1 MEAVSSTATREA
13 LTSGDVAT
21 AAALL
26 GHPWSVTGEVVH
38 GAKLGRTLGY
48 PTANL
53 ALDQNCGL
61 RHAIYAVE
69 VDLDGVRLKGVASF
83 GRRPTVDNG
92 PPLLEIHI
100 FDFDGD
106 LYGRE
111 IEVYFIAFL
120 RPEEQFPSLDALL
133 VQIRRDEAE
142 ARRILSEQDLRE
154 LTPIAGKDRS

>member
-1 MEAVSSTATREA
+1 M
-13 LTSGDVAT
+13 
-21 AAALL
+21 
-26 GHPWSVTGEVVH
+26 
-38 GAKLGRTLGY
+38 
-48 PTANL
+48 
-53 ALDQNCGL
+53 
-61 RHAIYAVE
+61 
-69 VDLDGVRLKGVASF
+69 ASF

-133 VQIRRDEAE
+133 EQIRRDEAE
-142 ARRILSEQDLRE
+142 ARRILSEQDPRE